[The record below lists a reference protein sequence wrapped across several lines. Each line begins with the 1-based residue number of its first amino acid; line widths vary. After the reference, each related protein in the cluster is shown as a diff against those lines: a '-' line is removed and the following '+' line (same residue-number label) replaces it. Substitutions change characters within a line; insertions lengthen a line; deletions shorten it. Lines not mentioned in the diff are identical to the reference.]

1 MGLGRGILNYFSNK
15 DQKKASEYYAI
26 SIIIVIS
33 FVAVFFLFV
42 INFLNH
48 TQISAFLFGN
58 ENLYNLS
65 QLLIATIFIE
75 ALYEVPIQ
83 LNEDFIS
90 IHNLD
95 DWNEF
100 KRLEYYILVLANS
113 ITGYLEND
121 HTYLTETLNSLSNW
135 ASDISKS
142 EYKLYNERPEIK
154 GRFKLLNI
162 QIQKTKLNIENWTKE
177 KGLEELNKI
186 FVFYNY
192 SIETI
197 KSILD
202 DSLIN

>member
-1 MGLGRGILNYFSNK
+1 MRVFLDKKYLFIIILFISCN
-15 DQKKASEYYAI
+15 QASENKTQELKETNRI
-26 SIIIVIS
+26 FETMSQ
-33 FVAVFFLFV
+33 F
-42 INFLNH
+42 NFD
-48 TQISAFLFGN
+48 
-58 ENLYNLS
+58 
-65 QLLIATIFIE
+65 
-75 ALYEVPIQ
+75 
-83 LNEDFIS
+83 EDFIS

-121 HTYLTETLNSLSNW
+121 QTYLTETLNSLSNW

-142 EYKLYNERPEIK
+142 EYELYNERPEIK

-162 QIQKTKLNIENWTKE
+162 QIQKTKLNIEDWTKE

-192 SIETI
+192 SIKTI

-202 DSLIN
+202 DIVIN

>member
-1 MGLGRGILNYFSNK
+1 MRVFL
-15 DQKKASEYYAI
+15 DKKYLF
-26 SIIIVIS
+26 IIILFIS
-33 FVAVFFLFV
+33 CDQAPE
-42 INFLNH
+42 NN
-48 TQISAFLFGN
+48 TQELKETN
-58 ENLYNLS
+58 K
-65 QLLIATIFIE
+65 FIE
-75 ALYEVPIQ
+75 AVYEVPIQ

-142 EYKLYNERPEIK
+142 EYQLYNERPEIK
-154 GRFKLLNI
+154 GRLKLLNI
-162 QIQKTKLNIENWTKE
+162 QIQKTKLNIEDWTKE

-192 SIETI
+192 SIKTI

-202 DSLIN
+202 DIVIN